1 MNLKSAAPLAE
12 RMRPRSLAQV
22 LGHPN
27 ILGPEGTL
35 TRLIDSAS
43 QNPSALPSLIFWG
56 PPGCGKTTIAKIIAT
71 QLGLPFKMVSAINT
85 TSADARKILGEAE
98 FRFENRNERSLL
110 FVDEIH
116 RFNKNQQDVYL
127 HALESGAVI
136 LLGATTEN
144 PSFELNPALLSRARV
159 IVLNEVPDT
168 DILILIEDALTNEEF
183 GLGKSLEII
192 SRESL
197 EWIAQSAGG
206 DVRSALSMLETVVN
220 SAPKTSYPTD
230 LVTTRKFALRSSI
243 KHDKTGESHYNV
255 ISALHKSI
263 RNSDPDASLLW
274 LARLIVGGE
283 DPKFI
288 ARRLVR
294 AAYEDIGLADPQACV
309 QAQMC
314 VEAVNFLGYPECDV
328 ALAQATLYLACAPK
342 SNSVYNAIAAAKKF
356 VEAHPG
362 VSVPIRLRNAPTKL
376 MKNEGYGKEYHYD
389 HDFKHHVGPEQSWPD
404 AHTRKIFYDPG
415 DLGFEKEVQK
425 RLSFFKE
432 LRTPSQ
438 APTI

>member
-1 MNLKSAAPLAE
+1 MEKSAAPLAE
-12 RMRPRSLAQV
+12 RMRPRSLSQV
-22 LGHPN
+22 LGHPD

-35 TRLIDSAS
+35 TRLIDNAS
-43 QNPSALPSLIFWG
+43 QNPAALPSLVFWG
-56 PPGCGKTTIAKIIAT
+56 PPGCGKTTIAKIIAE

-85 TSADARKILGEAE
+85 SSADARKILGEAE

-144 PSFELNPALLSRARV
+144 PSFELNAALLSRARV
-159 IVLNEVPDT
+159 IVLNAVPDEEVLT
-168 DILILIEDALTNEEF
+168 LLREALVDQEK
-183 GLGKSLEII
+183 GLGQSPEKI
-192 SRESL
+192 SEEAL
-197 EWIAQSAGG
+197 AWIANSAGG
-206 DVRSALSMLETVVN
+206 DVRSALSMLESAVA
-220 SAPKTSYPTD
+220 SAPKQMETVD
-230 LVTTRKFALRSSI
+230 LAAAKKYALRSSI
-243 KHDKTGESHYNV
+243 KHDKAGESHYNV

-288 ARRLVR
+288 ARRLLR

-309 QAQMC
+309 QAQVC

-328 ALAQATLYLACAPK
+328 ALAQATVYLACAPK
-342 SNSVYNAIAAAKKF
+342 SNAVYNAIGEAKRYA
-356 VEAHPG
+356 ESHPG
-362 VSVPIRLRNAPTKL
+362 LSVPLRLRNAPTKL
-376 MKNEGYGKEYHYD
+376 MKNEGYGKEYQYD
-389 HDFKHHVGPEQSWPD
+389 HDFKHHVGPSQSWPD
-404 AHTRKIFYDPG
+404 ESRRKLFYDPG
-415 DLGFEKEVQK
+415 ELGFEKEVQK
-425 RLSFFKE
+425 RLLFFKE
-432 LRTPSQ
+432 LRGKPQDS
-438 APTI
+438 